1 MVETQQEH
9 VNVEEEEEEEDECVD
24 VWHDWSYR
32 EED

>member
-9 VNVEEEEEEEDECVD
+9 VNVEEEEKEDECVD